1 MTGGQPK
8 LDNAVADKTKS
19 DQTTEIKTNEENNR
33 NHDETFQGDI
43 ADENQ
48 SSLDLQMP
56 TEDLGKYFKGE

>member
-1 MTGGQPK
+1 MTGGQPN

-19 DQTTEIKTNEENNR
+19 DQSKEMKTNEENNR
-33 NHDETFQGDI
+33 NQDETFQGDV

-48 SSLDLQMP
+48 STLDLQMP